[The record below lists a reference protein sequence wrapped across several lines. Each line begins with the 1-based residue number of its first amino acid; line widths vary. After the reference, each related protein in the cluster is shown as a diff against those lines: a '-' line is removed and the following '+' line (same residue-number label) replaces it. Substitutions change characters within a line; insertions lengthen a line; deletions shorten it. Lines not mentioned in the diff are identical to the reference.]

1 MEKVVPILAMEKWMP
16 VFWILGIAIVFIAV
30 LMVLD
35 YVKTKTRSGPDKKG

>member
-1 MEKVVPILAMEKWMP
+1 MEKVGPILTMDKWLP
-16 VFWILGIAIVFIAV
+16 VFWIIGIAIGFIAV